1 MFHTLFYIVL
11 IMGPNVLITYVEA
24 FRSLLA
30 AQLWG
35 GLPRTTWYKNPWIVS
50 MILTVVSY
58 LYMTGMWVFDLYE
71 APIYNQIGL
80 QKYVALSYV
89 SFMTGAILWAPY
101 TLVALHRRQK
111 MLTVALA
118 LWLTALGSVGMF
130 ILACGLKEQP
140 WMVVASTICM
150 LHHVGFDAIYWWVTF
165 VPSKK
170 ITPTTENINKLIY

>member
-11 IMGPNVLITYVEA
+11 IMGPNVLITYFEA

-35 GLPRTTWYKNPWIVS
+35 GLPRTTWYKNPWIIS

-80 QKYVALSYV
+80 HKYVALSYV

-111 MLTVALA
+111 
-118 LWLTALGSVGMF
+118 
-130 ILACGLKEQP
+130 ILII
-140 WMVVASTICM
+140 VS
-150 LHHVGFDAIYWWVTF
+150 F
-165 VPSKK
+165 
-170 ITPTTENINKLIY
+170 